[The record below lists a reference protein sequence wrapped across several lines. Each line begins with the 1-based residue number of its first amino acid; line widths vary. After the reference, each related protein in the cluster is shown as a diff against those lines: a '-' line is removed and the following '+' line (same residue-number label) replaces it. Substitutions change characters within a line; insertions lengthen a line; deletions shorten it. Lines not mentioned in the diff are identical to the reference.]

1 MAESCVKSVTFFG
14 TLQSVY
20 NFISG
25 SSQRWLVFKSKFPAF
40 TLKPLSETRWAARFE
55 SVKAFRF
62 QIGEVYDTLFEL
74 STDLPDPESK
84 FEAQTLANLIK
95 DFSFLVSVVIWYE
108 LLFKVNLVSLQLQK
122 SNIVLDGAIEEIER
136 LTIFLLEFK
145 ENGFERSCNDAVEL
159 AEILDVE
166 PEFKESVRLRQR

>member
-1 MAESCVKSVTFFG
+1 MVSQIIYFNNLDIKIEDCRGQGYDGGSNMAGKNLGVQKRILDLNPRAFFVPCAAHKLNLVLLDVAESCVKSVTFFG

-55 SVKAFRF
+55 SVKVFRF

-74 STDLPDPESK
+74 STNLPD
-84 FEAQTLANLIK
+84 
-95 DFSFLVSVVIWYE
+95 
-108 LLFKVNLVSLQLQK
+108 
-122 SNIVLDGAIEEIER
+122 
-136 LTIFLLEFK
+136 
-145 ENGFERSCNDAVEL
+145 
-159 AEILDVE
+159 
-166 PEFKESVRLRQR
+166 